1 MLQPVSFILCQRSLG
16 SPNGNM
22 QGTLRSLVWN
32 NKCVCVVN
40 NCLKYCMGLKQNDCY
55 FSETQMK
62 WDLSHFFCQSWVWS
76 QWALGSL
83 KLSCPQ
89 SRDQN
94 CDPSTLLSAFLHG
107 KALREPRVPL
117 KSALIL
123 QWMNPL
129 VLKENLNVNCAFP
142 DVPNEVYV
150 LRKAGISRYLT
161 LKISFLLSPWILG
174 FLYLPTLLASP
185 ETQREMDH
193 PGHDIKNL
201 SGHL

>member
-1 MLQPVSFILCQRSLG
+1 
-16 SPNGNM
+16 
-22 QGTLRSLVWN
+22 
-32 NKCVCVVN
+32 
-40 NCLKYCMGLKQNDCY
+40 
-55 FSETQMK
+55 MK

-94 CDPSTLLSAFLHG
+94 CDPSPLLSAFLHG
-107 KALREPRVPL
+107 KALWEPRVPL

-150 LRKAGISRYLT
+150 LRKAGISRSELDFEDIISSKSLAPRLSIPAYTAGQSWDTKGDGPPWAWHKEPKRT
-161 LKISFLLSPWILG
+161 LIE
-174 FLYLPTLLASP
+174 TLQFSLKLFFSKQHSNTF
-185 ETQREMDH
+185 E
-193 PGHDIKNL
+193 
-201 SGHL
+201 HL